1 MGWYFCRWCE
11 GLRWPAG
18 ECESVR
24 RCRDESRND
33 SGMQLVL
40 ELQERWSR
48 GEGTSSSLTYRE
60 GEEDGGEGR

>member
-1 MGWYFCRWCE
+1 M
-11 GLRWPAG
+11 RWPAG